1 MAGLE
6 SILRDFVLKNL
17 SSEQVSNAIKKSNVP
32 LSRYADKS
40 SESEMLDAAGYFSQL
55 LRDAQV
61 SAYLS
66 EGLRITNIPYPVIR
80 GLSKDGDALS
90 IRVEYAQKVLH
101 RDSWSPNY
109 PDGVDNILDLL
120 NTGYTLTSKITPYKI
135 AEAKTTVQ
143 GTTVATGRPIFA
155 RRHRD
160 AMGFIEAAIDQFNAS
175 KYGNKFVITPD
186 ASFGG

>member
-6 SILRDFVLKNL
+6 SILRDFVLKHL

-32 LSRYADKS
+32 LSSYAGKS
-40 SESEMLDAAGYFSQL
+40 SESDILDAAGYFSQL
-55 LRDAQV
+55 LYSAQQA
-61 SAYLS
+61 AYRK
-66 EGLRITNIPYPVIR
+66 EGLSTTNIPYPTIR
-80 GLSKDGDALS
+80 GLNKDGEALS
-90 IRVEYAQKVLH
+90 IRVEYRSDALH

-109 PDGVDNILDLL
+109 PDGVTNIMALL
-120 NTGYTLTSKITPYKI
+120 NTGYTLTSKVTPYKI
-135 AEAKTTVQ
+135 AEEKTTVF
-143 GTTVATGRPIFA
+143 GKTVAKGHRIYA

>member
-6 SILRDFVLKNL
+6 SVLRDFVLKNL
-17 SSEQVSNAIKKSNVP
+17 SSEQVSNAIKKSNVT
-32 LSRYADKS
+32 LSRYTDKS

-55 LRDAQV
+55 LFNAQR
-61 SAYLS
+61 SAYRA
-66 EGLRITNIPYPVIR
+66 EGLRVTNIPYPTIR
-80 GLSKDGDALS
+80 GLSKNGDTLT
-90 IRVEYAQKVLH
+90 IRVEYRSDDLH

-109 PDGVDNILDLL
+109 PDGVTNIMALL
-120 NTGYTLTSKITPYKI
+120 NTGYTLTSKVTPYKI
-135 AEAKTTVQ
+135 AEENTTVF
-143 GTTVATGRPIFA
+143 GETVTKGHRIYA
-155 RRHRD
+155 RRHRE